1 MAFNI
6 VTFSNSLKNLFDKN
20 NTTTSSHD
28 VSGSLKTRVQSVRV
42 GYHRDKPIPNVNYP
56 CIWVEPK
63 STNNEFGISGNNS
76 KREITLN
83 YDIVGVV
90 QIGIG
95 YDNGREISDS
105 EMLQLQTNIE
115 KLIRNYPKLSITSQV
130 MEAQITGTDFDVVE
144 SIDTY
149 NSMAKLNLNIKI
161 WSD

>member
-1 MAFNI
+1 
-6 VTFSNSLKNLFDKN
+6 
-20 NTTTSSHD
+20 
-28 VSGSLKTRVQSVRV
+28 
-42 GYHRDKPIPNVNYP
+42 
-56 CIWVEPK
+56 VEPK